1 MGTRMMKAV
10 IANGAGGP
18 EVLTFVERERPEPG
32 PGEILVRIRAAG
44 INRPDVA
51 QRNGGY
57 PPPPGAS
64 DILGLEFAG
73 TVEARGEG
81 AERFAIGARVMGLV
95 ASGGYAEYV
104 VVHET
109 NALPVP
115 DTLSDVEAGAVPET
129 FFTVWTNVFERAR
142 LQRGETIL
150 IHGGS
155 SGIGTTAIQLA
166 KAFGAT
172 VIVTAGSAAKL
183 DACRAL
189 GADVL
194 INYRDED
201 FVEVAKAATDGRG
214 PEVILDMVGGDYVQK
229 NLRLAAVDGRI
240 SQIAFLNGPKVSL
253 DLTPLLIKRLTLTGS
268 TLRAR
273 PVAMKAQI
281 AEALAEHVLPLLAEG
296 RVKPVI
302 DTVVPFAEVA
312 SAHQRMD
319 EGSHVGKIVL
329 TMD

>member
-1 MGTRMMKAV
+1 MGSRTMKAV

-81 AERFAIGARVMGLV
+81 AERFAVGARVMGLV

-115 DTLSDVEAGAVPET
+115 DALSDIEAGAVPET

-142 LQRGETIL
+142 LRAGETIL

-166 KAFGAT
+166 KAFGAK
-172 VIVTAGSAAKL
+172 VIATAGSAAKL

-273 PVAMKAQI
+273 SVAMKAEI
-281 AEALAEHVLPLLAEG
+281 ADALAEHVLPLLAQG

-312 SAHQRMD
+312 NAHRRMD